1 MLSKSGRTPSLILGA
16 AFAIALCLA
25 FAYASPHD
33 AQGGDGGWIVSVH
46 DEGSGGSLFHLQ
58 IQQDIDP
65 GVQMLRS
72 PRMPLPDHAR
82 SILQFQPQV
91 SPFVHH
97 MIVYCDFGLLYAWAR
112 TGQNGHQMGLNL
124 SDAPLDA
131 RAGFAIGRPEGITFV
146 SLEFHYQQMTAAPIQ
161 DESGVLITL
170 DSAAPAYP
178 LRVLLLAAT
187 VVIPPHANAD
197 MCTTCHVR
205 HGGGVIGFRVHAHRF
220 ATRIYS
226 NHHRAF
232 QPVSRLGDQDAQ
244 QAQIFRFL
252 DKERALVAADTLT
265 VHCEYVS
272 TANHTIFDGL
282 DERRNEMCN
291 LYLLVRSEVHI
302 DCERT
307 VAADT
312 NRTCTTW

>member
-1 MLSKSGRTPSLILGA
+1 MLAKSKRASPLILKA
-16 AFAIALCLA
+16 AFAIALCLVV
-25 FAYASPHD
+25 AYAAPHD
-33 AQGGDGGWIVSVH
+33 AQGDDGKWKVSVH
-46 DEGSGGSLFHLQ
+46 ERRGGSLFHLQ
-58 IQQDIDP
+58 IEQDINP

-72 PRMPLPDHAR
+72 PRMTLPDHTR

-97 MIVYCDFGLLYAWAR
+97 MIVYCDFGFLYAWAR

-124 SDAPLDA
+124 SDAPTDA
-131 RAGFAIGRPEGITFV
+131 QAGFAIGGAEGITFV
-146 SLEFHYQQMTAAPIQ
+146 SLEFHYQQMTDAPVK

-170 DSAAPAYP
+170 GSAAPAYP
-178 LRVLLLAAT
+178 LRVQQLRAT
-187 VVIPPHANAD
+187 VVIPPHSKAD

-205 HGGGVIGFRVHAHRF
+205 HGGGVVGFRVHAHRF

-252 DKERALVAADTLT
+252 AKERTLVAADTLT

-272 TANHTIFDGL
+272 TVNHTIFDGL

-291 LYLLVRSEVHI
+291 LYLLVHRDVHV

-312 NRTCTTW
+312 NRTCKTW